1 MTAGTAA
8 LALDAAD
15 RRLLDGFQRDLPLV
29 PQPFG
34 AIAAAL
40 GLPEAAVLARLAR
53 LTETGAI
60 ARVGAVRRANAIGR
74 STLAAIAAASEE
86 VERIGA
92 LLCAE
97 PGVNHVYLRE
107 NALNFWFVAT
117 GPDRAHV
124 DATLA
129 RIAGRAARPVIDLPL
144 VRAYHIDLG
153 FALDGPTEKHRA
165 RPFDAAAL
173 RPGDAALTQA
183 LCDGLPLVARPW
195 AVVGERTGRDEGQI
209 LADVARLL
217 DAGAL
222 TRLGVIVRHR
232 RLGWRANAMVCFGLP
247 EERIDEAG
255 ERLAEQPGVTLCYRR
270 RPDPVHWPYPLF
282 CMVHGRSRQETLEV
296 LGAAV
301 RAASLAGMDRR
312 ILFSTRCFRQT
323 GALVAEPAA

>member
-1 MTAGTAA
+1 MPE
-8 LALDAAD
+8 LVLDTAD

-29 PQPFG
+29 ARPFAVLG
-34 AIAAAL
+34 RAL
-40 GLPEAAVLARLAR
+40 GLEEDAVLARLSR
-53 LTETGAI
+53 LTEAGAI

-74 STLAAIAAASEE
+74 STLAAIPAAPEE
-86 VERIGA
+86 VERIAA

-107 NALNFWFVAT
+107 NALNLWFVAT

-129 RIAGRAARPVIDLPL
+129 RIAVQAARPVVDLPL

-153 FALDGPTEKHRA
+153 FALDGPIEKPVA
-165 RPFDAAAL
+165 RPFRPAAL

-183 LCDGLPLVARPW
+183 LCDGLPLVPRPW
-195 AVVGERTGRDEGQI
+195 AALGERLGRDDSAV

-232 RLGWRANAMVCFGLP
+232 RLGWRANAMVCFAPP
-247 EERIDEAG
+247 EERIHEAG
-255 ERLAEQPGVTLCYRR
+255 ERLAAQPGVTLCYRR
-270 RPDPVHWPYPLF
+270 RPDPARWPFPLF
-282 CMVHGRSRQETLEV
+282 CMVHGRSREETLAMLHPAV
-296 LGAAV
+296 QAAG
-301 RAASLAGMDRR
+301 LADVDRR

-323 GALVAEPAA
+323 GALVAERAA

>member
-1 MTAGTAA
+1 MPE
-8 LALDAAD
+8 LVLDTAD

-29 PQPFG
+29 PRPFAVLG
-34 AIAAAL
+34 RAL
-40 GLPEAAVLARLAR
+40 GLEEDAVLARLSR
-53 LTETGAI
+53 LTEAGAI

-74 STLAAIAAASEE
+74 STLAAIPAAPEE
-86 VERIGA
+86 VERIA
-92 LLCAE
+92 AVLCAE

-107 NALNFWFVAT
+107 NALNLWFVAT

-129 RIAGRAARPVIDLPL
+129 RIAVQARPVVDLPL

-153 FALDGPTEKHRA
+153 FALDGPTEKPVA
-165 RPFDAAAL
+165 RPFRPAAL

-183 LCDGLPLVARPW
+183 LCDGLPLVPRPW
-195 AVVGERTGRDEGQI
+195 AALGERLGRDDSAV

-232 RLGWRANAMVCFGLP
+232 RLGWRANAMVCFAPP

-255 ERLAEQPGVTLCYRR
+255 ERLAAQPGVTLCYRR
-270 RPDPVHWPYPLF
+270 RPDPARWPFPLF
-282 CMVHGRSRQETLEV
+282 CMVHGRSREETLAMLHPAV
-296 LGAAV
+296 QAAG
-301 RAASLAGMDRR
+301 LADVDRR

-323 GALVAEPAA
+323 GALVAERAA